1 MNYDDFYICALVR
14 SEDCGFP
21 SMLPLLGVVLSF
33 VLIVALRLRNV
44 DFSASMLLGSV
55 IIAAT
60 SGGPLEVLVEAA
72 SRTVTDQLL

>member
-1 MNYDDFYICALVR
+1 M
-14 SEDCGFP
+14 
-21 SMLPLLGVVLSF
+21 PLLGVVLSF